1 LNHYYDEDGCDGDK
15 LSGGITKPEKS
26 KQQSGWPGVF
36 MFWHRSR
43 SLTSPGKVG
52 VEERQYGYGE
62 GLRDRLVGWE
72 KSLSR
77 RVADQTLCMS

>member
-1 LNHYYDEDGCDGDK
+1 MNHYYDEDGCDGDK
-15 LSGGITKPEKS
+15 LSGGITKPEKA

-36 MFWHRSR
+36 MFWQRSR

-62 GLRDRLVGWE
+62 GFERPIGGVRGQP
-72 KSLSR
+72 SG
-77 RVADQTLCMS
+77 RVTDQTLCMS

>member
-1 LNHYYDEDGCDGDK
+1 
-15 LSGGITKPEKS
+15 
-26 KQQSGWPGVF
+26 

-77 RVADQTLCMS
+77 RVADQTLGMS